1 MTVIEFMEQRDK
13 MTIGKKVRVIESATG
28 KYIGG
33 AFVNADRHICRV
45 KITTKI
51 IFIFVD

>member
-1 MTVIEFMEQRDK
+1 MTVIEFMEQRNK

-33 AFVNADRHICRV
+33 AFVNADRHIYRV
-45 KITTKI
+45 KVTTKI